1 MDWTALIA
9 MALALILI
17 GFFSGIEIAFV
28 SASKLS
34 VELRKK
40 QGNYS
45 GKVWSAYMEKPARF
59 IGTTLIAFNILLV
72 VYGLLWS
79 DILSGFWNFWHIDNF
94 YVKLIVETVAST
106 FLLLIF
112 EFIFK
117 AFFRAK
123 GDAVLGSS
131 IITVIVQFFYSL
143 FAWVALE
150 FVRAG

>member
-1 MDWTALIA
+1 MDWIALIA

-45 GKVWSAYMEKPARF
+45 GKVWSSYMDKPARF
-59 IGTTLIAFNILLV
+59 IGTTLIALNILLV

-79 DILSGFWNFWHIDNF
+79 
-94 YVKLIVETVAST
+94 
-106 FLLLIF
+106 
-112 EFIFK
+112 
-117 AFFRAK
+117 
-123 GDAVLGSS
+123 
-131 IITVIVQFFYSL
+131 
-143 FAWVALE
+143 
-150 FVRAG
+150 